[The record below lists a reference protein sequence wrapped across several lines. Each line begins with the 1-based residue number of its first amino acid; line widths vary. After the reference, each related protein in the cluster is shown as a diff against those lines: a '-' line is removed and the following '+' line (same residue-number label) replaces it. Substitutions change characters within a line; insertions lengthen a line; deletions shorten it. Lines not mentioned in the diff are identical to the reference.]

1 MVDCDDCSLAGTIPL
16 KTANLAGVKKLKF
29 RRLATRAAL
38 LAALSAVA
46 LTAFADEIAACAT
59 LFGAT
64 SGSTSPGGFQM
75 RDGEPV
81 NLVSGA
87 KVVHGRLLV
96 FSDGPVF
103 RAYWQPD
110 HSPEKYVLA
119 NAGVNTVR
127 LVSTAPQGTPAA
139 NGEPGTAVPP
149 QRVLS
154 CPAL

>member
-1 MVDCDDCSLAGTIPL
+1 M
-16 KTANLAGVKKLKF
+16 KF
-29 RRLATRAAL
+29 CRLATKTAL
-38 LAALSAVA
+38 LAALSAMS
-46 LTAFADEIAACAT
+46 LTALADDNASCAT
-59 LFGAT
+59 LVCAT
-64 SGSTSPGGFQM
+64 SGSTSPQGFQM

-81 NLVSGA
+81 DLVSGA

-96 FSDGPVF
+96 FSDDAVF

-110 HSPEKYVLA
+110 NSPEKYVLA

-127 LVSTAPQGTPAA
+127 LVSTPPRGTPAR

-154 CPAL
+154 CPAP